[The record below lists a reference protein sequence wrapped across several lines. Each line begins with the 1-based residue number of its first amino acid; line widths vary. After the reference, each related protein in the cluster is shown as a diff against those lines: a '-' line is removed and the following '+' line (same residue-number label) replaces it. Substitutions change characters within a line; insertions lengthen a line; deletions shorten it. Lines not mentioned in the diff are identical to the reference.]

1 MGLLAC
7 AGAAAQSPEVK
18 IPPPPIPFEP
28 TEFVIERPWGRE
40 YRAEFPSARPSGV
53 PQNDRVPIRL
63 FLPTEGE
70 RFPVVLVLHYLGAG
84 DLRVERMLAEEL
96 AKRGIASAAL
106 ALPYH
111 LERTPPG
118 RASGELAIL
127 PDIPALRANLL
138 QSISDV
144 RRAVDFLQQRPEF
157 EGQPVGLAG
166 VSLGALVSSL
176 AYGVDE
182 RLERAAF
189 VLGGAD
195 LAQVLWRSSRVVSQR
210 NVLRNQGFT
219 EEKLREALADLE
231 PLAYLSPRGK
241 TLVVQARH
249 DTVIPAASSELLI
262 RALGNPS
269 VIRLDAGHYGGVFVQ
284 RRILREVAAFLE
296 STFTDKEYTAPS
308 RIVAPT
314 VRIGVML
321 TPGSGLDLGV
331 GIDVFRLD
339 PQGRSYGSIF
349 ATPRGLQ
356 GVIGTKLDR
365 NLGIGVTIG
374 SRGFQPGLFW
384 STIL

>member
-1 MGLLAC
+1 
-7 AGAAAQSPEVK
+7 VK

-28 TEFVIERPWGRE
+28 AQFVTERPWGRE

-53 PQNDRVPIRL
+53 EENDRVPLRL
-63 FLPTEGE
+63 FLPREGN
-70 RFPVVLVLHYLGAG
+70 RFPVVLILHYLGAG

-118 RASGELAIL
+118 RVSGELAIL
-127 PDIPALRANLL
+127 PDVPALRANLL

-157 EGQPVGLAG
+157 AGQPVGLAG

-176 AYGVDE
+176 AYGVDD

-195 LAQVLWRSSRVVSQR
+195 LAQVLWRSSRVVAQR
-210 NVLRNQGFT
+210 NVLRSQGFT
-219 EEKLREALADLE
+219 EEKLREEMADVE
-231 PLAYLSPRGK
+231 PLTYLTPKGN
-241 TLVVQARH
+241 TLVVQAKH
-249 DTVIPAASSELLI
+249 DTVIPTASSELLI
-262 RALGNPS
+262 RALGDPA

-284 RRILREVAAFLE
+284 RRILREVAAFLA
-296 STFTDKEYTAPS
+296 STFTGDAYTPPS
-308 RIVAPT
+308 RILAPT
-314 VRIGVML
+314 VRIGVIL
-321 TPGSGLDLGV
+321 TPSSGPDLGV
-331 GIDVFRLD
+331 GIDLFRLD
-339 PQGRSYGSIF
+339 PQGRSYGSVF

-374 SRGFQPGLFW
+374 SRGFSPGLFW
-384 STIL
+384 STVL